1 MMVEGARGGHGGA
14 AAQPPIPKA
23 TLRTSEDAEDVFH
36 SRLISTSSTLSQT
49 SAPHL
54 LWLQRT
60 AGNRATHRLLTEVN
74 GPRGNASLQRGPGTA
89 APAAGASPPSPAAPA
104 SPSTSDNRI
113 AFVREEG
120 LNLRTGADQSSKSL
134 AQLAFG
140 TRVHV
145 LEAEA
150 LHPGWHKV
158 TAPNTQIGYLY
169 AQRVHF
175 PPPDLIAR
183 DPGLKM
189 IKVKSGQTFW
199 GLVKQQYAI
208 QGNEGDADQNIN
220 HFINAIR
227 AVNKG
232 DAFIVS
238 TDWLD
243 DIGNWL
249 ISGRDASDTMLK
261 ADYDLWIPSFGVA
274 AAMDVGSGTVTG
286 EVTRLVKKIEQK
298 LDDFRDACSAAVKYM
313 PEAIL
318 RRAGDT
324 AMGLLTGLVDFAI
337 DAAKILA
344 VSTAIGALLGAV
356 FGGGVGAVPG
366 AEIGFEVGLLILE
379 AWGLYMLAEA
389 IIGMAGSFFSELGS
403 FISQVWDAN
412 GDPKKIDAAAKTL
425 AEAIGIFVSALLV
438 VLAAYLMKEGVE
450 KFAKTKF
457 AGKVGES
464 QIAKW
469 LVDRQKLTTTRE
481 KLNPKEA
488 AGPRGQLEAPKPAT
502 IPERLR
508 EFFKRLREEPKATNA
523 DEALAQLNR
532 TLNAVED
539 ELSGVVRKDP
549 PPAPNMPDGRMYPPL
564 ADNIVRNADGSLS
577 ARTRGHNIR
586 CGADGSITI
595 TNRKTGNVDFHKP

>member
-1 MMVEGARGGHGGA
+1 MVEHRGNVRAFPPRPVDVPVTFPAAREPGRQASRPSADDPRHA
-14 AAQPPIPKA
+14 P
-23 TLRTSEDAEDVFH
+23 TSGSE
-36 SRLISTSSTLSQT
+36 
-49 SAPHL
+49 L

-60 AGNRATHRLLTEVN
+60 AGNGAASGLLRAAGRSPRLTV
-74 GPRGNASLQRGPGTA
+74 QRGPA
-89 APAAGASPPSPAAPA
+89 SPAPAAGVSPPAAPVPGA
-104 SPSTSDNRI
+104 ATDGRI

-120 LNLRTGADQSSKSL
+120 LNLRASGDQSATSL

-145 LEAEA
+145 LEPES
-150 LHPGWHKV
+150 LHPGWQKV
-158 TAPNTQIGYLY
+158 TTPAAQVGYLY
-169 AQRVHF
+169 APRVHF

-183 DPGLKM
+183 DPGLTM
-189 IKVKSGQTFW
+189 IKIRSGQTFW
-199 GLVKQQYAI
+199 GLVKQQYGI

-249 ISGRDASDTMLK
+249 ISGRDASDTLLK

-298 LDDFRDACSAAVKYM
+298 INDFRDACSAAVKYM
-313 PEAIL
+313 PDAIL

-344 VSTAIGALLGAV
+344 VSTAVGALLGAV
-356 FGGGVGAVPG
+356 FGGGVGAAPG

-389 IIGMAGSFFSELGS
+389 IIGMAGSFFSALGS

-412 GDPKKIDAAAKTL
+412 GDPKKIDNAAQTL
-425 AEAIGIFVSALLV
+425 ADAVGIFVSALLV
-438 VLAAYLMKEGVE
+438 VLAAYLMKEGME
-450 KFAKTKF
+450 KFSKTKF
-457 AGKVGES
+457 AGKLGQSE
-464 QIAKW
+464 IAKW

-481 KLNPKEA
+481 KLNPKES
-488 AGPRGQLEAPKPAT
+488 AGPPKQLGAPKPAT

-508 EFFKRLREEPKATNA
+508 EFFKRLGEQPKAGNA
-523 DEALAQLNR
+523 DEALGQVSR

-539 ELSGVVRKDP
+539 DLSGVVRKDP
-549 PPAPNMPDGRMYPPL
+549 PPPPNMPDGRMYPPL
-564 ADNIVRNADGSLS
+564 ADNIVRNADGSIT
-577 ARTRGHNIR
+577 ARTRGHTIN

>member
-1 MMVEGARGGHGGA
+1 MMVEHRGGVRAGSPRPFDPPDTSKASREAEHRVRP
-14 AAQPPIPKA
+14 QPA
-23 TLRTSEDAEDVFH
+23 TTDSRPRPTSD
-36 SRLISTSSTLSQT
+36 SQ
-49 SAPHL
+49 L

-60 AGNRATHRLLTEVN
+60 AGNRATSQLLN
-74 GPRGNASLQRGPGTA
+74 GAGRQATVSVQRGPGTP
-89 APAAGASPPSPAAPA
+89 APAAGVSPPSPAVPA
-104 SPSTSDNRI
+104 SSGSAGGRV

-120 LNLRTGADQSSKSL
+120 LNLRTGADQSSRSL

-145 LEAEA
+145 LEDEA
-150 LHPGWHKV
+150 QHPGWQKV
-158 TAPNTQIGYLY
+158 TTPAAQVGYLY
-169 AQRVHF
+169 AARVHF

-183 DPGLKM
+183 DPGLTM
-189 IKVKSGQTFW
+189 IKVRPGQTFW
-199 GLVKQQYAI
+199 GLVKQQYGI
-208 QGNEGDADQNIN
+208 QGNEGGADQNIN

-243 DIGNWL
+243 DLGNWL
-249 ISGRDASDTMLK
+249 ISGRDASDTLLK

-298 LDDFRDACSAAVKYM
+298 IDDFRDACTAAVKYM

-344 VSTAIGALLGAV
+344 VSTAVGALLGAV

-412 GDPKKIDAAAKTL
+412 GDPKKIDNAAKTL
-425 AEAIGIFVSALLV
+425 ADAIGIFVSALLV

-450 KFAKTKF
+450 KFSKTKF
-457 AGKVGES
+457 AGKLGQS

-481 KLNPKEA
+481 KLTPKES
-488 AGPRGQLEAPKPAT
+488 AGPKGQLEPPKVAT

-508 EFFKRLREEPKATNA
+508 EFFKRLGEQPKANTA
-523 DEALAQLNR
+523 DEALGQVNR

-539 ELSGVVRKDP
+539 ELSGVVRKEP
-549 PPAPNMPDGRMYPPL
+549 PPPPNMPDGRMYPPL
-564 ADNIVRNADGSLS
+564 ADNIVRNADGSIS
-577 ARTRGHNIR
+577 ARTRGHTIQ

>member
-1 MMVEGARGGHGGA
+1 MVEDRGGVYAGSPRPVD
-14 AAQPPIPKA
+14 PPGTFKA
-23 TLRTSEDAEDVFH
+23 SRDAEHWVPPRPPVTD
-36 SRLISTSSTLSQT
+36 SRSGPSSDSQ
-49 SAPHL
+49 L

-60 AGNRATHRLLTEVN
+60 AGNRATSRLLK
-74 GPRGNASLQRGPGTA
+74 GAAQHASVSVQRGPGTA
-89 APAAGASPPSPAAPA
+89 APAAGVSPPSPALPA
-104 SPSTSDNRI
+104 SSASASSRI

-145 LEAEA
+145 LEEEA
-150 LHPGWHKV
+150 LHPGWQKV
-158 TAPNTQIGYLY
+158 TTPAAQVGYLY
-169 AQRVHF
+169 AKKVHL

-183 DPGLKM
+183 DPGLTM
-189 IKVKSGQTFW
+189 IKVRSGQTFW
-199 GLVKQQYAI
+199 GLVKQQYGI
-208 QGNEGDADQNIN
+208 QGNEGGADQNIN

-243 DIGNWL
+243 DIGNSL
-249 ISGRDASDTMLK
+249 ISGRDASDTLLK

-286 EVTRLVKKIEQK
+286 EITRLVKKIEQK
-298 LDDFRDACSAAVKYM
+298 IDDFKDACSAAVKYM
-313 PEAIL
+313 PDAIL

-344 VSTAIGALLGAV
+344 VSTAVGALLGAV

-389 IIGMAGSFFSELGS
+389 IIGMAGSFFSALGS

-412 GDPKKIDAAAKTL
+412 GDPKKIDNAAKTL
-425 AEAIGIFVSALLV
+425 ADAIGIFVSALLV

-450 KFAKTKF
+450 KFGKTKF
-457 AGKVGES
+457 AGKLGES
-464 QIAKW
+464 RIAKW
-469 LVDRQKLTTTRE
+469 LVDRQKLETTRE
-481 KLNPKEA
+481 KLKPKES
-488 AGPRGQLEAPKPAT
+488 AGPKGQLEAPKAAT

-508 EFFKRLREEPKATNA
+508 EYFKRLGEQPKANNA
-523 DEALAQLNR
+523 DEALGQVSR
-532 TLNAVED
+532 TLDAVED

-549 PPAPNMPDGRMYPPL
+549 PPPPNMPDGRMYPPL
-564 ADNIVRNADGSLS
+564 ADNIVRNTDGSIT
-577 ARTRGHNIR
+577 ARTRGHTIR
-586 CGADGSITI
+586 CGGDGSITI

>member
-1 MMVEGARGGHGGA
+1 MAEHHGHARAG
-14 AAQPPIPKA
+14 PPRPVDPPTTFTA
-23 TLRTSEDAEDVFH
+23 RDLERHVSRPPETGPRHAPTSGSE
-36 SRLISTSSTLSQT
+36 
-49 SAPHL
+49 L

-60 AGNRATHRLLTEVN
+60 AGNRAASGLLKAAGRT
-74 GPRGNASLQRGPGTA
+74 PSLVVQRGPGA
-89 APAAGASPPSPAAPA
+89 PAPAAGASPPAPPVPATAP
-104 SPSTSDNRI
+104 TDGRI

-120 LNLRTGADQSSKSL
+120 LNLRKGADQSATSL

-145 LEAEA
+145 LDGES
-150 LHPGWHKV
+150 LHPGWQKV
-158 TAPNTQIGYLY
+158 TTPTAQVGYLY
-169 AQRVHF
+169 APRVHF

-183 DPGLKM
+183 DPGLTM
-189 IKVKSGQTFW
+189 IKVRSGQTFW
-199 GLVKQQYAI
+199 GLVKQQYGI

-249 ISGRDASDTMLK
+249 ISGRDASDTLLK

-274 AAMDVGSGTVTG
+274 ASMDVGSGTVTG
-286 EVTRLVKKIEQK
+286 EITRLVKKIEQK
-298 LDDFRDACSAAVKYM
+298 IDDFRDACAAAVKYM
-313 PEAIL
+313 PDAIL
-318 RRAGDT
+318 RRAGET

-344 VSTAIGALLGAV
+344 VSTAVGALLGAV
-356 FGGGVGAVPG
+356 FGGGVGAAPG

-389 IIGMAGSFFSELGS
+389 IIGMAGSFFSALGR

-412 GDPKKIDAAAKTL
+412 GDPKKIDNAAQTL
-425 AEAIGIFVSALLV
+425 ADAIGIFVSALLV

-450 KFAKTKF
+450 KFSKTKF
-457 AGKVGES
+457 AGKLGQS
-464 QIAKW
+464 KIAKW
-469 LVDRQKLTTTRE
+469 LVDRQKMTTTRE
-481 KLNPKEA
+481 KLNPKE
-488 AGPRGQLEAPKPAT
+488 PPKQLGAPKVAT

-508 EFFKRLREEPKATNA
+508 EYFKRLGEQPKAANA
-523 DEALAQLNR
+523 DEALGQVSR

-549 PPAPNMPDGRMYPPL
+549 PPPPNMPDGRMYPPL
-564 ADNIVRNADGSLS
+564 ADNIVRNADGSIS
-577 ARTRGHNIR
+577 ARTRGHTIN